1 MEYFKFTSGV
11 CYACIHCYRKVWR
24 GEKKFDFD
32 WQSGIFYLDSEGK
45 WLSVENN
52 RGVKTYFSHPHLNVV
67 LENITIKNIHPPETP
82 PKESEP
88 KVSSQSDPS
97 GASRSEVL
105 ACQLK
110 SRSDSDNLLE
120 I

>member
-11 CYACIHCYRKVWR
+11 CYACIHCNRKVWK

-67 LENITIKNIHPPETP
+67 LENITIKNIHPPG
-82 PKESEP
+82 PKGSEP
-88 KVSSQSDPS
+88 NVTLQSKAPKGS
-97 GASRSEVL
+97 L
-105 ACQLK
+105 C
-110 SRSDSDNLLE
+110 DSDNLLE